1 MTNSIPAPS
10 VDEYYEFCGG
20 GKPGAPPPPPKTG
33 GDDLGDLLD
42 AEDAIDF
49 NPNEFNAE
57 KSMLD
62 INLDDGPAPPK
73 DPNEFDPNADP
84 TKMSLPEQLQWQ
96 K

>member
-1 MTNSIPAPS
+1 
-10 VDEYYEFCGG
+10 
-20 GKPGAPPPPPKTG
+20 
-33 GDDLGDLLD
+33 
-42 AEDAIDF
+42 
-49 NPNEFNAE
+49 
-57 KSMLD
+57 MLD